1 MISEKEIWKE
11 YPLNLEFEGY
21 YRVEVSNKGRLKTF
35 SSMHPDGFLVKGS
48 MQQGFLCLRANLK
61 KERKPKDV
69 EKLNALQIEIDA
81 VNDLI
86 RENKAN
92 VQLAEEVAELRQQ
105 RDELVQK
112 RKKLNHS
119 INKKRNINYCLLFH
133 KAVAELFLP
142 ENTRPEAKFVIHKDY
157 DKLNNHYSN
166 LEWATQEEMNER
178 FKKHPKVILREFKK
192 QFLND
197 YKPNVRAT
205 KLSEEDVL
213 VIKTKLKKGYTLR
226 KLAKQFGVSDMQ
238 IHRIKTEENWSH
250 VKLLEEVIQSEKD
263 KVNKLGN

>member
-1 MISEKEIWKE
+1 MFTEKEIWKE

-21 YRVEVSNKGRLKTF
+21 YRVEVSNKGRVKTF

-61 KERKPKDV
+61 KARTPKDV
-69 EKLNALQIEIDA
+69 EKLNEIQTKIDDLNEDIRQNKNA
-81 VNDLI
+81 V
-86 RENKAN
+86 E
-92 VQLAEEVAELRQQ
+92 LAEKVSEMRQN
-105 RDELVQK
+105 RDALVQK
-112 RKKLNHS
+112 RKKLNHA

-133 KAVAELFLP
+133 KAVAELFLEP
-142 ENTRPEAKFVIHKDY
+142 NERPEAKFVIHKDY
-157 DKLNNHYSN
+157 DKLNNHFNN
-166 LEWATQEEMNER
+166 LQWATQEEVNER
-178 FKKHPKVILREFKK
+178 YKKHPKVILREFKK
-192 QFLND
+192 QFLDD

-250 VKLLEEVIQSEKD
+250 VKLLEEVIKSEKT
-263 KVNKLGN
+263 KKIGN